1 MTRVYPRSVRAD
13 KRIQTAIGVHTI
25 CICYLHTFATSSGIA
40 MKAEKSVYIAITVSR
55 SACFTTT
62 HSQTLAICHD
72 ACAWRSPAL
81 FIVDH
86 LMSKM
91 PYDFILQNSQECV
104 ERIDELFFTR
114 QTAHWRTELSKDQYY
129 SCRPSRSS
137 RSSPKSNVSGSVFAA
152 WRQCR
157 EGKRA

>member
-1 MTRVYPRSVRAD
+1 MRCGRCLRRKTLSRLLICRGLIVMTRVYPRSVRAD
-13 KRIQTAIGVHTI
+13 KRIKTAIGVHTI

-62 HSQTLAICHD
+62 HRRTLANCHD

-86 LMSKM
+86 LMSKCPM
-91 PYDFILQNSQECV
+91 ILSFQNSQEWYPCSTQ
-104 ERIDELFFTR
+104 LFQQAGAR
-114 QTAHWRTELSKDQYY
+114 
-129 SCRPSRSS
+129 
-137 RSSPKSNVSGSVFAA
+137 
-152 WRQCR
+152 
-157 EGKRA
+157 